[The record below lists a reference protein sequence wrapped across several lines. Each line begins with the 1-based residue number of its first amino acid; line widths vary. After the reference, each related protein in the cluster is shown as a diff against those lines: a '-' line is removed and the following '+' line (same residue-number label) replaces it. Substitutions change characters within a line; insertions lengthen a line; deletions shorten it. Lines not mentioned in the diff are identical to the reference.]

1 MMRWQVLALGAVM
14 CLLLSLGASADTT
27 TTTSPFSVSLN
38 EVVHIQLAPA
48 SLGSITIHRHDLL
61 QQYLYVGSV
70 EVRVYTVTDYQVWF
84 SKTTT
89 QTLVPGGTTTAF
101 EIIRDELMELKV
113 EEIGGADDGIANPT
127 LEYSAAVDWA
137 DIPDTHDRLLFSG
150 GNTEG
155 GALNYQYARVAFR
168 FDLAALRNNA
178 SGNVYEF
185 TIRFTITD
193 RTP

>member
-1 MMRWQVLALGAVM
+1 MMRWQVLALGGVLG
-14 CLLLSLGASADTT
+14 LLLALGASADTV
-27 TTTSPFSVSLN
+27 TTTSSFTVALD
-38 EVVHIQLAPA
+38 EVVHIELVPA
-48 SLGSITIHRHDLL
+48 SLGSITTHRHDLL
-61 QQYLYVGSV
+61 QQYLDIGTV
-70 EVRVYTVTDYQVWF
+70 EVRVYTVTDYRVWF
-84 SKTTT
+84 SKTTV
-89 QTLVPGGTTTAF
+89 QTLVSGGTTTAF
-101 EIIRDELMELKV
+101 ETIRDELMELKV

-127 LEYSAAVDWA
+127 LDCSEAVDWA

-155 GALNYQYARVAFR
+155 GALNYQYARIAFR

-193 RTP
+193 PTT